1 MPLKTIVFLLS
12 TKEAEIIQ
20 AVNESATKT
29 LDRPLTTSN
38 NLLELL
44 GLVLILVFILAVT
57 YITTRFIGR
66 YKQGQLKSSNFQVI
80 DTYRISQNKMLQL
93 VRIGDKYIVIAISKD
108 QITYMTEID
117 ETQVIFREDKT
128 LDKQSFKQ
136 VFEYFRNK
144 K

>member
-12 TKEAEIIQ
+12 TKEAEIVQ